1 MKSFI
6 ALAAIIALVA
16 SQATWNPP
24 RYSQG
29 NPQWA
34 SQKLGGS
41 ATIQQAG
48 CAMSSCA
55 MMMAGDGVQI
65 NGALANPGS
74 LDNWLKAH
82 GGFSGNA
89 LVWGAIAP
97 FGYTY
102 QGKITGTSAIQA
114 ALKANKRVLLNVH
127 GGAHWVLALCD
138 NGSGFNVN
146 DPGYQTT
153 SYPYSGVT
161 QASVYLD
168 KFNSVYKGPGCVGGA
183 APSKSGNPA
192 ASSKQSSQEN
202 SNQQSSAQ
210 QSAQQSSGAQQ
221 SAQQSSSAKSS
232 AQASNPNASNSGSS
246 SGASNSG
253 ASNSGASNSGASNSG
268 SAGSANSSAQS
279 SNNSASNSG
288 SDSGSKTSSNN

>member
-221 SAQQSSSAKSS
+221 SSSAKSS
-232 AQASNPNASNSGSS
+232 AQASNPNASNSGSN

-268 SAGSANSSAQS
+268 ASNSAGSANSSAQA

>member
-1 MKSFI
+1 
-6 ALAAIIALVA
+6 
-16 SQATWNPP
+16 
-24 RYSQG
+24 
-29 NPQWA
+29 
-34 SQKLGGS
+34 
-41 ATIQQAG
+41 
-48 CAMSSCA
+48 

-192 ASSKQSSQEN
+192 AASSKQSSQEN

-232 AQASNPNASNSGSS
+232 AQASNPNASNSGSN